1 LVDHEVQVGTHVC
14 DDWDPDIIA
23 YSSNTTYR
31 VLTVAAHEFVYT
43 DLENYGFV
51 KGAAVTGQ
59 GLISKDH

>member
-1 LVDHEVQVGTHVC
+1 VC

-43 DLENYGFV
+43 DLENYGFIE
-51 KGAAVTGQ
+51 GAAVTGQ